1 MGRRSE
7 RPTCGIVA
15 AAVAAALAAC
25 ALLLPSC
32 ASGEATVLPLAGGE
46 AAVSEDG
53 AASEAESGGATEA
66 KASDDPEDPGDAEA
80 SAADLD
86 EADEGASP
94 EGLEP
99 TGDELAARM
108 DAYLAANFPRAGAP
122 GLAVAV
128 VDAGGVRYLRTF
140 GDCPDADAPFVVGS
154 LSKSFTAVAVMQ
166 LVEQGAVD
174 LDAPASRYAPGYD
187 VPDEVTVRS
196 LLNQTSGFG
205 AYDSLAEAA
214 DGELGETFGA
224 FSYANANYDLLGR
237 VVEGASGED
246 YARYLDEH
254 VLEPLGMAS
263 TTADPARAEA
273 LGMVPGHRDWFGLP
287 VADGFR
293 HAQGDGAWGGP
304 ASGYVAS
311 SVRDMASYLRM
322 YLNGG
327 MGGDGARVLSA
338 DSVRRMFLDRVPD
351 PEGDTYY
358 GMGWTSF
365 SWDDGE
371 LVLSHDGQVENYT
384 ASMCLLPERGI
395 GIVALSDAN
404 DNAGGNI
411 RFFDLVGGV
420 VSVAIGGTGQ
430 PMDDAWTWAWRQ
442 RVDVLYASALLLAV
456 SPLLL
461 TGRWRRR
468 LSAACRGGVAPIVR
482 ARSLRM
488 LLVRGVLLHVA
499 LPACILALPFVWGV
513 PWRDLLTFSPD
524 VSTVLLAS
532 AGLLVVA
539 GAVRLAAAV
548 TLRNDE
554 PPPSIMRSTWLRS
567 SATLID
573 SSSFIGVRIG
583 GIIPFNSMF
592 FMVKCPPL
600 WKMFMIAFMFL

>member
-1 MGRRSE
+1 MRS
-7 RPTCGIVA
+7 IFA

-53 AASEAESGGATEA
+53 ATSGAEFGGATEA
-66 KASDDPEDPGDAEA
+66 KSSDDPEDPDDAEA
-80 SAADLD
+80 STADLD

-411 RFFDLVGGV
+411 RFFDLVGGA

-499 LPACILALPFVWGV
+499 LPVCILALPFVWGV

-554 PPPSIMRSTWLRS
+554 PPPSIMR
-567 SATLID
+567 
-573 SSSFIGVRIG
+573 
-583 GIIPFNSMF
+583 
-592 FMVKCPPL
+592 
-600 WKMFMIAFMFL
+600 

>member
-7 RPTCGIVA
+7 RPTRGIVA

-214 DGELGETFGA
+214 DGELGETFGT

-404 DNAGGNI
+404 DNAGCNI
-411 RFFDLVGGV
+411 RFFDLVGGA

-499 LPACILALPFVWGV
+499 LPVCILALPFVWGV

-554 PPPSIMRSTWLRS
+554 PPPSIMR
-567 SATLID
+567 
-573 SSSFIGVRIG
+573 
-583 GIIPFNSMF
+583 
-592 FMVKCPPL
+592 
-600 WKMFMIAFMFL
+600 

>member
-53 AASEAESGGATEA
+53 ATSGAEFGGATEA
-66 KASDDPEDPGDAEA
+66 KSSDDPEDPDDAEA
-80 SAADLD
+80 STADLD

-554 PPPSIMRSTWLRS
+554 PPPSIMR
-567 SATLID
+567 
-573 SSSFIGVRIG
+573 
-583 GIIPFNSMF
+583 
-592 FMVKCPPL
+592 
-600 WKMFMIAFMFL
+600 

>member
-1 MGRRSE
+1 MR
-7 RPTCGIVA
+7 GIVA

-214 DGELGETFGA
+214 DGELGETFGT

-311 SVRDMASYLRM
+311 SARDMASYLRM

-411 RFFDLVGGV
+411 RFFDLVGGA

-554 PPPSIMRSTWLRS
+554 PPPSIMR
-567 SATLID
+567 
-573 SSSFIGVRIG
+573 
-583 GIIPFNSMF
+583 
-592 FMVKCPPL
+592 
-600 WKMFMIAFMFL
+600 

>member
-1 MGRRSE
+1 MR
-7 RPTCGIVA
+7 GIFA
-15 AAVAAALAAC
+15 AAVAALAAC

-53 AASEAESGGATEA
+53 ATSGAEFGGATEA
-66 KASDDPEDPGDAEA
+66 KSSDDPEDPDDAEA

-246 YARYLDEH
+246 YACYLDEH

-327 MGGDGARVLSA
+327 MGDGARVLSA

-554 PPPSIMRSTWLRS
+554 PPPSIMR
-567 SATLID
+567 
-573 SSSFIGVRIG
+573 
-583 GIIPFNSMF
+583 
-592 FMVKCPPL
+592 
-600 WKMFMIAFMFL
+600 

>member
-1 MGRRSE
+1 MG
-7 RPTCGIVA
+7 
-15 AAVAAALAAC
+15 
-25 ALLLPSC
+25 
-32 ASGEATVLPLAGGE
+32 SGMPKATAH
-46 AAVSEDG
+46 
-53 AASEAESGGATEA
+53 
-66 KASDDPEDPGDAEA
+66 
-80 SAADLD
+80 
-86 EADEGASP
+86 
-94 EGLEP
+94 
-99 TGDELAARM
+99 
-108 DAYLAANFPRAGAP
+108 
-122 GLAVAV
+122 
-128 VDAGGVRYLRTF
+128 
-140 GDCPDADAPFVVGS
+140 
-154 LSKSFTAVAVMQ
+154 
-166 LVEQGAVD
+166 GAV
-174 LDAPASRYAPGYD
+174 PR
-187 VPDEVTVRS
+187 
-196 LLNQTSGFG
+196 
-205 AYDSLAEAA
+205 
-214 DGELGETFGA
+214 
-224 FSYANANYDLLGR
+224 
-237 VVEGASGED
+237 
-246 YARYLDEH
+246 
-254 VLEPLGMAS
+254 
-263 TTADPARAEA
+263 RAT
-273 LGMVPGHRDWFGLP
+273 W
-287 VADGFR
+287 
-293 HAQGDGAWGGP
+293 
-304 ASGYVAS
+304 
-311 SVRDMASYLRM
+311 DMASYLRM

-430 PMDDAWTWAWRQ
+430 PMDDAGTWAWRQ

-554 PPPSIMRSTWLRS
+554 PPPSIMR
-567 SATLID
+567 
-573 SSSFIGVRIG
+573 
-583 GIIPFNSMF
+583 
-592 FMVKCPPL
+592 
-600 WKMFMIAFMFL
+600 

>member
-1 MGRRSE
+1 MR
-7 RPTCGIVA
+7 GIFA
-15 AAVAAALAAC
+15 AAVAALAAC

-140 GDCPDADAPFVVGS
+140 GDCPDADALFVVGS

-411 RFFDLVGGV
+411 RFFDLVGGA

-554 PPPSIMRSTWLRS
+554 PPPSIMR
-567 SATLID
+567 
-573 SSSFIGVRIG
+573 
-583 GIIPFNSMF
+583 
-592 FMVKCPPL
+592 
-600 WKMFMIAFMFL
+600 

>member
-1 MGRRSE
+1 MR
-7 RPTCGIVA
+7 GIFA
-15 AAVAAALAAC
+15 AAVAALAAC

-53 AASEAESGGATEA
+53 ATSGAEFGGATEA
-66 KASDDPEDPGDAEA
+66 KSSDDPEDPDDAEA

-140 GDCPDADAPFVVGS
+140 GDCPDADALFVVGS

-499 LPACILALPFVWGV
+499 LPVCILALPFVWGV

-554 PPPSIMRSTWLRS
+554 PPPSIMR
-567 SATLID
+567 
-573 SSSFIGVRIG
+573 
-583 GIIPFNSMF
+583 
-592 FMVKCPPL
+592 
-600 WKMFMIAFMFL
+600 

>member
-7 RPTCGIVA
+7 RPTRGIVA

-53 AASEAESGGATEA
+53 AASGAESGGATEA

-214 DGELGETFGA
+214 DGELGETFGT

-411 RFFDLVGGV
+411 RFFDLVGGA

-499 LPACILALPFVWGV
+499 LPVCILALPFVWGV

-554 PPPSIMRSTWLRS
+554 PPPSIMR
-567 SATLID
+567 
-573 SSSFIGVRIG
+573 
-583 GIIPFNSMF
+583 
-592 FMVKCPPL
+592 
-600 WKMFMIAFMFL
+600 

>member
-7 RPTCGIVA
+7 RPTRGIVA

-154 LSKSFTAVAVMQ
+154 LNKSFTAVAVMQ

-214 DGELGETFGA
+214 DGELGETFGT

-311 SVRDMASYLRM
+311 SARDMASYLRM

-411 RFFDLVGGV
+411 RFFDLVGGA

-499 LPACILALPFVWGV
+499 LPVCILALPFVWGV

-554 PPPSIMRSTWLRS
+554 PPPSIMR
-567 SATLID
+567 
-573 SSSFIGVRIG
+573 
-583 GIIPFNSMF
+583 
-592 FMVKCPPL
+592 
-600 WKMFMIAFMFL
+600 

>member
-1 MGRRSE
+1 MR
-7 RPTCGIVA
+7 GIVA

-246 YARYLDEH
+246 YACYLDEH

-327 MGGDGARVLSA
+327 MGDGARVLSA

-513 PWRDLLTFSPD
+513 SWRDLLTFSPD

-554 PPPSIMRSTWLRS
+554 PPPSIMR
-567 SATLID
+567 
-573 SSSFIGVRIG
+573 
-583 GIIPFNSMF
+583 
-592 FMVKCPPL
+592 
-600 WKMFMIAFMFL
+600 

>member
-1 MGRRSE
+1 MR
-7 RPTCGIVA
+7 GIFA
-15 AAVAAALAAC
+15 AAVAALAAC

-53 AASEAESGGATEA
+53 ATSGAEFGGATEA
-66 KASDDPEDPGDAEA
+66 KSSDDPEDPDDAEA

-94 EGLEP
+94 EGFEP

-128 VDAGGVRYLRTF
+128 VDADGVRYLRTF

-554 PPPSIMRSTWLRS
+554 PPPSIMR
-567 SATLID
+567 
-573 SSSFIGVRIG
+573 
-583 GIIPFNSMF
+583 
-592 FMVKCPPL
+592 
-600 WKMFMIAFMFL
+600 

>member
-1 MGRRSE
+1 MR
-7 RPTCGIVA
+7 GIFA
-15 AAVAAALAAC
+15 AAVAALAAC

-488 LLVRGVLLHVA
+488 LLVRSVLLHVA

-554 PPPSIMRSTWLRS
+554 PPPSIMR
-567 SATLID
+567 
-573 SSSFIGVRIG
+573 
-583 GIIPFNSMF
+583 
-592 FMVKCPPL
+592 
-600 WKMFMIAFMFL
+600 

>member
-1 MGRRSE
+1 MR
-7 RPTCGIVA
+7 GIVA

-140 GDCPDADAPFVVGS
+140 GDRPDADAPFVVGS

-246 YARYLDEH
+246 YACYLDEH

-327 MGGDGARVLSA
+327 MGDGARVLSA

-554 PPPSIMRSTWLRS
+554 PPPSIMR
-567 SATLID
+567 
-573 SSSFIGVRIG
+573 
-583 GIIPFNSMF
+583 
-592 FMVKCPPL
+592 
-600 WKMFMIAFMFL
+600 

>member
-1 MGRRSE
+1 MR
-7 RPTCGIVA
+7 GIFA
-15 AAVAAALAAC
+15 AAVAALAAC

-53 AASEAESGGATEA
+53 ATSGAEFGGATEA
-66 KASDDPEDPGDAEA
+66 KSSDDPEDPGDAEA

-94 EGLEP
+94 EGFEP

-140 GDCPDADAPFVVGS
+140 GDCPDADALFVVGS

-554 PPPSIMRSTWLRS
+554 PPPSIMR
-567 SATLID
+567 
-573 SSSFIGVRIG
+573 
-583 GIIPFNSMF
+583 
-592 FMVKCPPL
+592 
-600 WKMFMIAFMFL
+600 

>member
-1 MGRRSE
+1 MGRQAKIDARYL
-7 RPTCGIVA
+7 RGRGGGVGRMRFCCVLR
-15 AAVAAALAAC
+15 V
-25 ALLLPSC
+25 
-32 ASGEATVLPLAGGE
+32 GEATVLPCRRRGG
-46 AAVSEDG
+46 VSEDG

-468 LSAACRGGVAPIVR
+468 LSAACRGGVTPIVR

-554 PPPSIMRSTWLRS
+554 PPPSIMR
-567 SATLID
+567 
-573 SSSFIGVRIG
+573 
-583 GIIPFNSMF
+583 
-592 FMVKCPPL
+592 
-600 WKMFMIAFMFL
+600 

>member
-7 RPTCGIVA
+7 RPTRGIVA

-214 DGELGETFGA
+214 DGELGETFGT

-311 SVRDMASYLRM
+311 SARDMASYLRM

-411 RFFDLVGGV
+411 RFFDLVGGA

-499 LPACILALPFVWGV
+499 LPVCILALPFVWGV
-513 PWRDLLTFSPD
+513 PWRDLLTLSPD

-554 PPPSIMRSTWLRS
+554 PPPSIMR
-567 SATLID
+567 
-573 SSSFIGVRIG
+573 
-583 GIIPFNSMF
+583 
-592 FMVKCPPL
+592 
-600 WKMFMIAFMFL
+600 

>member
-128 VDAGGVRYLRTF
+128 VDAGGVRYLRTV
-140 GDCPDADAPFVVGS
+140 GACPDADAPVGVGS
-154 LSKSFTAVAVMQ
+154 LSQSVTAVAVMQ

-554 PPPSIMRSTWLRS
+554 PPPSIMR
-567 SATLID
+567 
-573 SSSFIGVRIG
+573 
-583 GIIPFNSMF
+583 
-592 FMVKCPPL
+592 
-600 WKMFMIAFMFL
+600 

>member
-1 MGRRSE
+1 MRS
-7 RPTCGIVA
+7 IFA

-53 AASEAESGGATEA
+53 ATSGAEFGGATEA
-66 KASDDPEDPGDAEA
+66 KSSDDPEDPDDAEA
-80 SAADLD
+80 STADLD

-327 MGGDGARVLSA
+327 MGDGARVLSA

-411 RFFDLVGGV
+411 RFFDLVGGA

-499 LPACILALPFVWGV
+499 LPVCILALPFVWGV

-554 PPPSIMRSTWLRS
+554 PPPSIMR
-567 SATLID
+567 
-573 SSSFIGVRIG
+573 
-583 GIIPFNSMF
+583 
-592 FMVKCPPL
+592 
-600 WKMFMIAFMFL
+600 

>member
-1 MGRRSE
+1 MR
-7 RPTCGIVA
+7 GIFA

-53 AASEAESGGATEA
+53 ATSGAEFGGATEA
-66 KASDDPEDPGDAEA
+66 KASDDPEDPDDAEA
-80 SAADLD
+80 STADLD

-246 YARYLDEH
+246 YACYLDEH

-327 MGGDGARVLSA
+327 MGDGARVLSA

-554 PPPSIMRSTWLRS
+554 PPPSIMR
-567 SATLID
+567 
-573 SSSFIGVRIG
+573 
-583 GIIPFNSMF
+583 
-592 FMVKCPPL
+592 
-600 WKMFMIAFMFL
+600 

>member
-7 RPTCGIVA
+7 RPTRGIVA

-214 DGELGETFGA
+214 DGELGETFGT

-311 SVRDMASYLRM
+311 SARDMASYLRM

-411 RFFDLVGGV
+411 RFFDLVGGA

-554 PPPSIMRSTWLRS
+554 PPPSIMR
-567 SATLID
+567 
-573 SSSFIGVRIG
+573 
-583 GIIPFNSMF
+583 
-592 FMVKCPPL
+592 
-600 WKMFMIAFMFL
+600 

>member
-1 MGRRSE
+1 MR
-7 RPTCGIVA
+7 GIFA
-15 AAVAAALAAC
+15 AAVAALAAC

-53 AASEAESGGATEA
+53 ATSGAEFGGATEA
-66 KASDDPEDPGDAEA
+66 KSSDDPEDPDDAEA

-140 GDCPDADAPFVVGS
+140 GDCPDADALFVVGS

-246 YARYLDEH
+246 YACYLDEN

-411 RFFDLVGGV
+411 RFFDLVGGA
-420 VSVAIGGTGQ
+420 VSVALGGAGR

-554 PPPSIMRSTWLRS
+554 PPPSIMR
-567 SATLID
+567 
-573 SSSFIGVRIG
+573 
-583 GIIPFNSMF
+583 
-592 FMVKCPPL
+592 
-600 WKMFMIAFMFL
+600 

>member
-1 MGRRSE
+1 MR
-7 RPTCGIVA
+7 GIFA
-15 AAVAAALAAC
+15 AAVAALAAC

-53 AASEAESGGATEA
+53 ATSGAEFGGATEA
-66 KASDDPEDPGDAEA
+66 KSSDDPEDPGDAEA

-214 DGELGETFGA
+214 DGELGETFGT

-311 SVRDMASYLRM
+311 SARDMASYLRM

-499 LPACILALPFVWGV
+499 LPVCILALPFVWGV

-554 PPPSIMRSTWLRS
+554 PPPSIMR
-567 SATLID
+567 
-573 SSSFIGVRIG
+573 
-583 GIIPFNSMF
+583 
-592 FMVKCPPL
+592 
-600 WKMFMIAFMFL
+600 

>member
-1 MGRRSE
+1 MR
-7 RPTCGIVA
+7 GIFA
-15 AAVAAALAAC
+15 AAVAALAAC

-327 MGGDGARVLSA
+327 MGDGARVLSA

-461 TGRWRRR
+461 MGRWRRR

-554 PPPSIMRSTWLRS
+554 PPPSIMR
-567 SATLID
+567 
-573 SSSFIGVRIG
+573 
-583 GIIPFNSMF
+583 
-592 FMVKCPPL
+592 
-600 WKMFMIAFMFL
+600 

>member
-7 RPTCGIVA
+7 RPTRGIVA

-214 DGELGETFGA
+214 DGELGETFGT

-311 SVRDMASYLRM
+311 SARDMASYLRM

-499 LPACILALPFVWGV
+499 LPVCILALPFVWGV

-554 PPPSIMRSTWLRS
+554 PPPSIMR
-567 SATLID
+567 
-573 SSSFIGVRIG
+573 
-583 GIIPFNSMF
+583 
-592 FMVKCPPL
+592 
-600 WKMFMIAFMFL
+600 

>member
-1 MGRRSE
+1 MRS
-7 RPTCGIVA
+7 IFA

-53 AASEAESGGATEA
+53 ATSGAEFGGATEA
-66 KASDDPEDPGDAEA
+66 KSSDDPEDPDDAEA
-80 SAADLD
+80 STADLD

-140 GDCPDADAPFVVGS
+140 GDCPDADALFVVGS

-499 LPACILALPFVWGV
+499 LPVCILALPFVWGV

-554 PPPSIMRSTWLRS
+554 PPPSIMR
-567 SATLID
+567 
-573 SSSFIGVRIG
+573 
-583 GIIPFNSMF
+583 
-592 FMVKCPPL
+592 
-600 WKMFMIAFMFL
+600 

>member
-1 MGRRSE
+1 MR
-7 RPTCGIVA
+7 GIVA

-246 YARYLDEH
+246 YACYLDEH
-254 VLEPLGMAS
+254 VLEPLGGMAS

-327 MGGDGARVLSA
+327 MGDGARVLSA

-554 PPPSIMRSTWLRS
+554 PPPSIMR
-567 SATLID
+567 
-573 SSSFIGVRIG
+573 
-583 GIIPFNSMF
+583 
-592 FMVKCPPL
+592 
-600 WKMFMIAFMFL
+600 

>member
-1 MGRRSE
+1 MRS
-7 RPTCGIVA
+7 IFA

-53 AASEAESGGATEA
+53 ATSGAEFGGATEA
-66 KASDDPEDPGDAEA
+66 KSSDDPEDPDDAEA
-80 SAADLD
+80 STADLD

-140 GDCPDADAPFVVGS
+140 GDCPDADALFVVGS

-411 RFFDLVGGV
+411 RFFDLVGGA

-499 LPACILALPFVWGV
+499 LPVCILALPFVWGV

-554 PPPSIMRSTWLRS
+554 PPPSIMR
-567 SATLID
+567 
-573 SSSFIGVRIG
+573 
-583 GIIPFNSMF
+583 
-592 FMVKCPPL
+592 
-600 WKMFMIAFMFL
+600 

>member
-1 MGRRSE
+1 MR
-7 RPTCGIVA
+7 GIFA
-15 AAVAAALAAC
+15 AAVAALAAC

-32 ASGEATVLPLAGGE
+32 ASGEATVLPLGGGE

-554 PPPSIMRSTWLRS
+554 PPPSIMR
-567 SATLID
+567 
-573 SSSFIGVRIG
+573 
-583 GIIPFNSMF
+583 
-592 FMVKCPPL
+592 
-600 WKMFMIAFMFL
+600 

>member
-7 RPTCGIVA
+7 RPTRGIVA

-108 DAYLAANFPRAGAP
+108 DAYLAANFLRAGAP

-214 DGELGETFGA
+214 DGELGETFGT

-311 SVRDMASYLRM
+311 SARDMASYLRM

-411 RFFDLVGGV
+411 RFFDLVGGA

-499 LPACILALPFVWGV
+499 LPVCILALPFVWGV

-554 PPPSIMRSTWLRS
+554 PPPSIMR
-567 SATLID
+567 
-573 SSSFIGVRIG
+573 
-583 GIIPFNSMF
+583 
-592 FMVKCPPL
+592 
-600 WKMFMIAFMFL
+600 

>member
-7 RPTCGIVA
+7 RPTRGIVA

-53 AASEAESGGATEA
+53 ATSGAEFGGATEA
-66 KASDDPEDPGDAEA
+66 KSSDDPEDPGDAEA

-488 LLVRGVLLHVA
+488 LLVRSVLLHVA

-554 PPPSIMRSTWLRS
+554 PPPSIMR
-567 SATLID
+567 
-573 SSSFIGVRIG
+573 
-583 GIIPFNSMF
+583 
-592 FMVKCPPL
+592 
-600 WKMFMIAFMFL
+600 

>member
-1 MGRRSE
+1 MRS
-7 RPTCGIVA
+7 IFA
-15 AAVAAALAAC
+15 AAVAALAAC

-32 ASGEATVLPLAGGE
+32 ASGEATVLPLVGGE

-53 AASEAESGGATEA
+53 ATSGAEFGGATEA
-66 KASDDPEDPGDAEA
+66 KSSDDPEDPDDAEA
-80 SAADLD
+80 STADLD

-384 ASMCLLPERGI
+384 DSMCLLPERGI

-499 LPACILALPFVWGV
+499 LPICILALPFVWGV

-554 PPPSIMRSTWLRS
+554 PPPSIMR
-567 SATLID
+567 
-573 SSSFIGVRIG
+573 
-583 GIIPFNSMF
+583 
-592 FMVKCPPL
+592 
-600 WKMFMIAFMFL
+600 

>member
-1 MGRRSE
+1 MR
-7 RPTCGIVA
+7 GIFA
-15 AAVAAALAAC
+15 AAVAALAAC

-140 GDCPDADAPFVVGS
+140 GDCPDADALFVVGS

-214 DGELGETFGA
+214 DGELGETFGT

-311 SVRDMASYLRM
+311 SARDMASYLRM

-554 PPPSIMRSTWLRS
+554 PPPSIMR
-567 SATLID
+567 
-573 SSSFIGVRIG
+573 
-583 GIIPFNSMF
+583 
-592 FMVKCPPL
+592 
-600 WKMFMIAFMFL
+600 

>member
-1 MGRRSE
+1 MR
-7 RPTCGIVA
+7 GIVA

-246 YARYLDEH
+246 YACYLDEH

-327 MGGDGARVLSA
+327 MGDGARVLSA

-499 LPACILALPFVWGV
+499 LPVCILALPYVWGV

-554 PPPSIMRSTWLRS
+554 PPPSIMR
-567 SATLID
+567 
-573 SSSFIGVRIG
+573 
-583 GIIPFNSMF
+583 
-592 FMVKCPPL
+592 
-600 WKMFMIAFMFL
+600 

>member
-7 RPTCGIVA
+7 RPTRGIVA
-15 AAVAAALAAC
+15 AAVAALAAC

-154 LSKSFTAVAVMQ
+154 LSKSFTAAAVMQ
-166 LVEQGAVD
+166 LVEQGAVG

-499 LPACILALPFVWGV
+499 LPICILALPFVWGV

-554 PPPSIMRSTWLRS
+554 PPPSIMR
-567 SATLID
+567 
-573 SSSFIGVRIG
+573 
-583 GIIPFNSMF
+583 
-592 FMVKCPPL
+592 
-600 WKMFMIAFMFL
+600 